1 MLAAGLMVG
10 ALTQTASAQDCCE
23 GKQKGYPYFFLGV
36 QGGAQVTFTDYKAD
50 KLVTP
55 IGAVSVG
62 GMFTPGIGAR
72 IHVSGINNK
81 GGLKGLGQTYDFKSV
96 TSNLDL
102 MINLSHLFAPG
113 KEHPL
118 NLYLIGGAGL
128 GYAWDNDDVN
138 ALAPSAAAQNL
149 NLRWDND
156 RLVHNFRT
164 GLQLE
169 ANLSRSVALNL
180 EVTANNYHDRFNSKL
195 NGKGDWQVQGLVG
208 LTFKLGS
215 CKATKAAVVA
225 PAPAPVAEAPK
236 QEAPVVVET
245 PAPAP
250 EPAPG
255 LVPGEKPAVAAPAE
269 TKLEVFF
276 DLSQTQVTG
285 AGQAKVAE
293 FAEWM
298 KNHPT
303 ANAVITGYADAGTGN
318 AGINRVLS
326 EKRVIAVTK
335 MLVEQYG
342 ISASRLSSD
351 FKGDTEQPFRKN
363 DMNRVVIATAKE
375 QR

>member
-1 MLAAGLMVG
+1 MLAAGLLAG
-10 ALTQTASAQDCCE
+10 ALTQTTSAQDCCE
-23 GKQKGYPYFFLGV
+23 SKQKGYPYFFLGV

-102 MINLSHLFAPG
+102 MLNLSHLFAPG

-208 LTFKLGS
+208 LTFKFGR
-215 CKATKAAVVA
+215 CKAPKAAVVA
-225 PAPAPVAEAPK
+225 PAPAPVAETPK
-236 QEAPVVVET
+236 QETPVVVET

-250 EPAPG
+250 EPAPVV
-255 LVPGEKPAVAAPAE
+255 VPEKKPVVAAPAE

-276 DLSQTQVTG
+276 DINQTQVTAAEQG
-285 AGQAKVAE
+285 KVAE

-318 AGINRVLS
+318 ASINRALS
-326 EKRVIAVTK
+326 EKRVNAVTK
-335 MLVEQYG
+335 MLVEKYG

-351 FKGDTEQPFRKN
+351 FKGDTEQPFRNN
-363 DMNRVVIATAKE
+363 DSNRVVIATAKE